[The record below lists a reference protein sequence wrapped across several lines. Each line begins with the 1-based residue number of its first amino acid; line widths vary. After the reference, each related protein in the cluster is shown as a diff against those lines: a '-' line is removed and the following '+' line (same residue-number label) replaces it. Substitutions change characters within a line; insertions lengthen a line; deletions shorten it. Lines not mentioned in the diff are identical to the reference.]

1 MDWIMFVF
9 AYSICVFSFFTAMY
23 MTFQLVGKM
32 YVHLFV
38 QMYEVI
44 HNKTYQVSISN
55 SFVIGI
61 PILWTVF
68 LVSLLYI
75 FKN

>member
-1 MDWIMFVF
+1 MVGVACI
-9 AYSICVFSFFTAMY
+9 ICVCSFLIAMY
-23 MTFQLVGKM
+23 FTFQFIGKM
-32 YVHLFV
+32 YVNLFA
-38 QMYEVI
+38 QMYQVI
-44 HNKTYQVSISN
+44 HNKTYKVSISN
-55 SFVIGI
+55 SFIIGI